1 MGAPPPVNVKSKEDK
16 YRWAYEDRIQ
26 RMQRVVDRISTLKAD
41 IQGLIGGVVKDEDIG
56 ELVTAYDYMDNA
68 EDRVK
73 IVVAQIHYILHR
85 EME

>member
-1 MGAPPPVNVKSKEDK
+1 MGAPPPVNVNSKEDK